1 VPFRNAVLKG
11 INADQWWMHIECLMQ
26 KFVHSKS
33 QASSDAHSSLAS
45 HGVTEQFS
53 ETIEG
58 HQHAET
64 KRQTDTDKAR
74 TLVLIMIPALGLL
87 QLALLYPLGLVGYL
101 LILMGLLTGLAGIFT
116 ATRIYRSVIRFGL
129 PVVAVLSM
137 ICGFVTVTN
146 PSEDWVNGPRWLA
159 SRGAK
164 MWEPELKTVR
174 EQSELFAVQQRM
186 FTENSSHPR
195 IKSTAGWLAPGAVT
209 RVAKAPKMIRVETRE
224 KAEKLWKFLPRH
236 KRKRGL
242 RKSQGAGVSRISNR
256 KSIHERPKV
265 VEEKEE
271 LGHWE
276 GDLMSFM
283 KNSQHILVLRERKT
297 MQVRP
302 QASSTAAA

>member
-1 VPFRNAVLKG
+1 
-11 INADQWWMHIECLMQ
+11 MQ

-45 HGVTEQFS
+45 HGVTEQSS

-64 KRQTDTDKAR
+64 KRQSDTDKVR
-74 TLVLIMIPALGLL
+74 LLVLIMIPALGLL
-87 QLALLYPLGLVGYL
+87 QLALLYPLGVVGYL
-101 LILMGLLTGLAGIFT
+101 FILMGLLTGLAGIFT
-116 ATRIYRSVIRFGL
+116 ATRIYRDVIRFGI

-186 FTENSSHPR
+186 FTENSSHPS

-209 RVAKAPKMIRVETRE
+209 RVAKAPKMVRVETRE
-224 KAEKLWKFLPRH
+224 KAEKLWKENADAHAHYHEQRVSGIQRMYSAFADALE
-236 KRKRGL
+236 
-242 RKSQGAGVSRISNR
+242 AGIFQTKPATDSAMLWMLIITATAV
-256 KSIHERPKV
+256 
-265 VEEKEE
+265 
-271 LGHWE
+271 
-276 GDLMSFM
+276 GDLLAGTLRTLRRR
-283 KNSQHILVLRERKT
+283 KGVDNLNS
-297 MQVRP
+297 
-302 QASSTAAA
+302 